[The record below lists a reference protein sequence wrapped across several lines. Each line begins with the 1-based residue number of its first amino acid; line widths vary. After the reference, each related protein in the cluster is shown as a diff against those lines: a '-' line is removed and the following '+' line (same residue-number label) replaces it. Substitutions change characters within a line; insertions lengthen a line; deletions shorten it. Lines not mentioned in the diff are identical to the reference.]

1 MLLLLLLLWLLLR
14 SMSSRRAARDLGMA
28 DWIMS
33 LRSCCSLSSHS
44 ELLSL
49 LHSSGDLLL
58 PEEMTED
65 ADDSC
70 GCGSGGVVVVVVVVG
85 ASAAVEDGENGAA
98 FPCGGASVAQL
109 RSLREVAAE
118 KLRGVP
124 SVAKVLSVSA
134 AQSSSAW
141 LWLWLW
147 LWLRGGADCWR
158 CAVCP

>member
-1 MLLLLLLLWLLLR
+1 
-14 SMSSRRAARDLGMA
+14 
-28 DWIMS
+28 MS

-49 LHSSGDLLL
+49 LPSSGDLLL

-70 GCGSGGVVVVVVVVG
+70 CCCGGGSGVVVVVVG
-85 ASAAVEDGENGAA
+85 AAAVEENCAA
-98 FPCGGASVAQL
+98 FPCGGGASVAQL

-147 LWLRGGADCWR
+147 LRGGADCWR
-158 CAVCP
+158 CVVCP